1 MPRMVAQS
9 VCMKEQSYRKLERIT
24 KRSRFGAIYQQGV
37 WSSSK
42 HFTTIICSN
51 TQGVKRLG
59 ITVTKKVG
67 NAVKRNRI
75 KRLIREF
82 FRLNKALFPAGNDF
96 IIMAKRNMPPLTYQE
111 ACRELT
117 ELFARKANR

>member
-1 MPRMVAQS
+1 MVVQS
-9 VCMKEQSYRKLERIT
+9 VCMKVLSYRKSERIT
-24 KRSRFGAIYQQGV
+24 KKSRFKAIYEQGV

-42 HFTTIICSN
+42 HFTTIVCSN

-59 ITVTKKVG
+59 ITVTKKAG

-82 FRLNKALFPAGNDF
+82 FRLNKALFPPGHDAVV
-96 IIMAKRNMPPLTYQE
+96 MAKRNMPPLTYQE

-117 ELFARKANR
+117 ELVTRKANR

>member
-1 MPRMVAQS
+1 
-9 VCMKEQSYRKLERIT
+9 MKEQSYRKSERIS

-42 HFTTIICSN
+42 HFTTIICRN
-51 TQGVKRLG
+51 TAGVKRLG
-59 ITVTKKVG
+59 ITVTKKTG
-67 NAVKRNRI
+67 NAVKRNRL

-82 FRLNKALFPAGNDF
+82 FRLNKGLFPAGYDVV
-96 IIMAKRNMPPLTYQE
+96 IMAKKYVPPLTYQE

-117 ELFARKANR
+117 ELFTRKANR